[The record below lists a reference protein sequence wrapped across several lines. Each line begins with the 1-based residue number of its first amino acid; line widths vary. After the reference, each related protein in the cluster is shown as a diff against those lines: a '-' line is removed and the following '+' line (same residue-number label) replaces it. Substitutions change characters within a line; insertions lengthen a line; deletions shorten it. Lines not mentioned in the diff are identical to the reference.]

1 STSLPDLR
9 EIDLDLTPSSSARDR
24 VRSGQGLVGAT
35 SLFPPGFRPNRRSP
49 PVVYSCRRRPPAL
62 SACPLRASAL
72 KLGRRCASAPPVAA
86 ARFHDIGRLGIA
98 YRVMLEA
105 RPIIIIMKW
114 LHDIGVCA
122 ARGLPAPCSC

>member
-86 ARFHDIGRLGIA
+86 ARFHDSKYDGVSFHLISTTT
-98 YRVMLEA
+98 LEA
-105 RPIIIIMKW
+105 PIP
-114 LHDIGVCA
+114 A
-122 ARGLPAPCSC
+122 ADWGLPTVSCSRPDPSSLS